1 VYVPYQQFPW
11 TLPPEYLLV
20 RTSATVK
27 PESLVHSVVQEI
39 HRVDVGLPA
48 TDIATLEQVAREPMV
63 QQRMVMALMLS
74 FAVLAL
80 ALSVLGTYS
89 VLSYSIA
96 QRTQEIGVRMALGA
110 KRGNVLRLVVG
121 DSVRLTLL
129 GIAVGIGAAL
139 ALTRLMTDLL
149 FGIRATDPVTFGVVT
164 AVLVGSSLFASYI
177 PARRAINVDPL
188 IALRHE

>member
-1 VYVPYQQFPW
+1 
-11 TLPPEYLLV
+11 
-20 RTSATVK
+20 
-27 PESLVHSVVQEI
+27 
-39 HRVDVGLPA
+39 
-48 TDIATLEQVAREPMV
+48 
-63 QQRMVMALMLS
+63 MALMLS

-80 ALSVLGTYS
+80 VLSALGTYS
-89 VLSYSIA
+89 VLSYSIS

-164 AVLVGSSLFASYI
+164 AVLVGSSLLASYI
-177 PARRAINVDPL
+177 PARRAITVDPL